1 MNFRL
6 PISDCRLAKRTPQR
20 HRDTDRRESRRKLCV
35 SVSLCL
41 CGLVFLC
48 TATQVEAQFHRAE
61 QDREITYWLLAPDS
75 HQFLISHD
83 LTITRPGQ
91 KYAHS
96 FVRKGSVV
104 DPNGKMY
111 DIDTGVQLKTTDVK
125 GAEVNALGYYPE
137 PTDPDS
143 VVVQGEL
150 DRVPQE
156 GQSVRVRVVET
167 YTDPVGYIVKDGELV
182 WDRTLG
188 RPLNYVTLPAGWML
202 TSCNTPAVISLD
214 SEGRVLL
221 RFTNTRNGDLHIILK
236 AKQRPK

>member
-1 MNFRL
+1 MNCRV
-6 PISDCRLAKRTPQR
+6 PNADCRFAP
-20 HRDTDRRESRRKLCV
+20 
-35 SVSLCL
+35 CL
-41 CGLVFLC
+41 RVLLVLLM
-48 TATQVEAQFHRAE
+48 ATQCFAQFHRAE
-61 QDREITYWLLAPDS
+61 QDREITYWLLEPNS

-104 DPNGKMY
+104 DPNAKMY
-111 DIDTGVQLKTTDVK
+111 DLDTGAELKTADVK

-143 VVVQGEL
+143 VVVQGTL

-167 YTDPVGYIVKDGELV
+167 YTDPVGYVIKDGELV

-188 RPLNYVTLPAGWML
+188 RPVNYVTLPAGWML
-202 TSCNTPAVISLD
+202 TSCNTPAVITLD

-221 RFTNTRNGDLHIILK
+221 RFTNIRNGDLHIILK